1 MEGKLIRNISIIFL
15 LLGLGVSQANAA
27 VFTVSNIGNNTS
39 IQSAVDNAQNGDTIL
54 VNSGVYQENIRV
66 NKEVKITA
74 SSGQNQNNHTYVIST
89 TPGANVFSVSASNV
103 TIEGFYIFGNSPEIQ
118 GTQTGIYLDGTQN
131 CSLISN
137 SLVFNNMGISLNN
150 ARGNYLES
158 NLISLGNQGIT
169 LVNSGENRLL
179 NNLVLTNI
187 NGGIFLNSSANNT
200 LNGNSADSGSMG
212 IFLGSAQ
219 GNMLTNNLVSKNE
232 FGIYGQNSQN
242 NTITANSLYLNGVGA
257 YFTGSVNNTIFQN
270 EFFNLYNAQE
280 EQGNNT
286 WNMTAGNFWND
297 YPGTD
302 ADGNGVGDI
311 PYTVNEN
318 GNADY
323 MPMINETYP
332 GNYSEQ

>member
-1 MEGKLIRNISIIFL
+1 MGSKPGKCCSFY
-15 LLGLGVSQANAA
+15 
-27 VFTVSNIGNNTS
+27 VSNIGNNTS
-39 IQSAVDNAQNGDTIL
+39 IQSAVDNAQNGDTIF
-54 VNSGVYQENIRV
+54 VNPGVYQENIRV

-150 ARGNYLES
+150 ARGNHLES

-212 IFLGSAQ
+212 IFFGSAQ
-219 GNMLTNNLVSKNE
+219 GNILTNNLISKNE

-257 YFTGSVNNTIFQN
+257 YFTGSVNNSVYQN

-286 WNMTAGNFWND
+286 WNMTAGNFWHD
-297 YPGTD
+297 
-302 ADGNGVGDI
+302 
-311 PYTVNEN
+311 
-318 GNADY
+318 
-323 MPMINETYP
+323 
-332 GNYSEQ
+332 